1 VFHRFLLCSFVLL
14 SSCTEYFENETE
26 TDVGLSYHMQCA
38 GSHTVNFQNENKLC
52 RLLVDQKSNSS
63 CDTDY
68 RKNLYDKY
76 CRAEVF
82 PHKIGEHRWA
92 DPKFSYEY
100 KETNKCST
108 GIHYFYFESPSLMRV
123 SLCEVLQN
131 DSLNNNCSKEKRQ
144 SVYKE
149 FCS

>member
-1 VFHRFLLCSFVLL
+1 MFRSIFIISFVFL
-14 SSCTEYFENETE
+14 SSCTEYFDNEAE
-26 TDVGLSYHMQCA
+26 EGVGLSYHMQCA
-38 GSHTVNFQNENKLC
+38 GSHSVGLQDKNKIC
-52 RLLVDQKSNSS
+52 SLLVDQKKNSS

-76 CRAEVF
+76 CQAEIF
-82 PHKIGEHRWA
+82 PHKIGEIRWA
-92 DPKFSYEY
+92 APQFSYEY
-100 KETNKCST
+100 KEKNICST
-108 GIHYFYFESPSLMRV
+108 GIHYFYYEDPALMRE
-123 SLCEVLQN
+123 SLCGVLQN